1 MLHEIVYKPPSRS
14 ALTLGSKKQ
23 FRRDVIEGLG
33 GQMVAAWGLRLPGI
47 RGRFD
52 EFMITGCTLTGQ
64 KDVVKHRANATHEFL
79 MFRVHPDTPIDFTE
93 SLFVQRPT
101 VLKPAFAGMQVPA
114 GTDEDFLRCVGKRI
128 DWVMAAP
135 IKCLSDLVEPFCAG
149 SRCDRDVFDLFG
161 FLNDDYPVAAA

>member
-1 MLHEIVYKPPSRS
+1 
-14 ALTLGSKKQ
+14 
-23 FRRDVIEGLG
+23 
-33 GQMVAAWGLRLPGI
+33 
-47 RGRFD
+47 
-52 EFMITGCTLTGQ
+52 
-64 KDVVKHRANATHEFL
+64 
-79 MFRVHPDTPIDFTE
+79 MFRVHPETPIDFTE

-149 SRCDRDVFDLFG
+149 SKCDRDVFDLFG
-161 FLNDDYPVAAA
+161 FLNDDYPVAACVNDEPAKRSPLAPLRISAKLTAINCKSRRGVLWPRNR

>member
-1 MLHEIVYKPPSRS
+1 
-14 ALTLGSKKQ
+14 
-23 FRRDVIEGLG
+23 
-33 GQMVAAWGLRLPGI
+33 
-47 RGRFD
+47 
-52 EFMITGCTLTGQ
+52 
-64 KDVVKHRANATHEFL
+64 
-79 MFRVHPDTPIDFTE
+79 MFRVHPERPIDFTE
-93 SLFVQRPT
+93 SLFDQRVT

-149 SRCDRDVFDLFG
+149 SKCDRDVFDLFG

>member
-1 MLHEIVYKPPSRS
+1 MLHATDFQPPYHS
-14 ALTLGSKKQ
+14 ALTLGGKKQ
-23 FRRDVIEGLG
+23 FRRDVIEGVG
-33 GQMVAAWGLRLPGI
+33 GQMVAAWGLCLPGL
-47 RGRFD
+47 RSRFD

-64 KDVVKHRANATHEFL
+64 QDVIKHRDKATHEFL

-114 GTDEDFLRCVGKRI
+114 GTDGDFLRCVGKRI

-135 IKCLSDLVEPFCAG
+135 IKCLSDLVEPFCG
-149 SRCDRDVFDLFG
+149 GCMSDPDVFNLYDNF
-161 FLNDDYPVAAA
+161 DDDRPALVA

>member
-1 MLHEIVYKPPSRS
+1 MLQAIIHNPPNRS
-14 ALTLGSKKQ
+14 ALTLGAKKL
-23 FRRDVIEGLG
+23 FRHDVIEGVG

-52 EFMITGCTLTGQ
+52 EFLITGCTLTGQ
-64 KDVVKHRANATHEFL
+64 QDVTKHRENATHEFL
-79 MFRVHPDTPIDFTE
+79 MFRVHPDKPIDFTE
-93 SLFVQRPT
+93 SLFVQRAS

-135 IKCLSDLVEPFCAG
+135 ITCLSDLVEPFCG
-149 SRCDRDVFDLFG
+149 GCVSDPDVFDLYSYPG
-161 FLNDDYPVAAA
+161 DDRPALVA